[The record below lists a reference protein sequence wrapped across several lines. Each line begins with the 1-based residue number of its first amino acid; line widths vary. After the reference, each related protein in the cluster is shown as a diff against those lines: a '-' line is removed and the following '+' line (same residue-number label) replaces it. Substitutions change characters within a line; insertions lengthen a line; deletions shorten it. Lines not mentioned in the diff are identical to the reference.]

1 MLIYSFITDYQAF
14 NLRYKDNTTRDKN
27 ETKVGKQ
34 SANLGKNNE
43 PIQNRLSFLI
53 DCKSVILH
61 HLAILSF
68 PMVRPAWDN
77 WWILQ
82 MSMALAAL
90 FSIIVAAG
98 MAYKMMVKHEPLDV
112 LKLFRP
118 LAVSIILCWW
128 YPPADTG
135 MAGSGSSWC
144 FLDFLSYIPNCI
156 GSYTHDL
163 YEAEATQIADK
174 FEEVQQLI
182 HVRDTMYQSLQ
193 AQADVAHTGTSDPN
207 LVEAT
212 MEQTGV
218 DEVTKMEKDAAE
230 LWFTSLT
237 AGVIV
242 GIDKIIMLIALI
254 VYRIG
259 WWATI
264 YCQQILLGMLT
275 IFGPIQWAFSLLPKW
290 EGAWA
295 KWLIRYLTVHFYGA
309 MLYFVGF
316 YVLLLF
322 DIVLCIQVENL
333 TAITASEQTMAA
345 YLQNSFFSAGY
356 LMAASIVAL
365 KCLNLVPDL
374 AAWMI
379 PEGDTAFSTRNFG
392 EGVAQQAKMTAT
404 GGIGSMMR

>member
-1 MLIYSFITDYQAF
+1 MADILQDFGINILEEEIDDVIFQT
-14 NLRYKDNTTRDKN
+14 N
-27 ETKVGKQ
+27 E
-34 SANLGKNNE
+34 
-43 PIQNRLSFLI
+43 FLC
-53 DCKSVILH
+53 DATFTGSQGP
-61 HLAILSF
+61 F
-68 PMVRPAWDN
+68 

-90 FSIIVAAG
+90 FSIVVAAG

-112 LKLFRP
+112 MKLFKP
-118 LAVSIILCWW
+118 LVIALVMTWW

-135 MAGSGSSWC
+135 MNNTGSSWC
-144 FLDFLSYIPNCI
+144 FLDFLSYIHNAI

-163 YEAEATQIADK
+163 YEAEATQITDK
-174 FEEVQQLI
+174 FEEVQELI
-182 HVRDTMYQSLQ
+182 HVRDTMYNELA
-193 AQADVAHTGTSDPN
+193 AQADVAHTGTNDPS
-207 LVEAT
+207 LVEST

-218 DEVTKMEKDAAE
+218 DQVTEMEKE
-230 LWFTSLT
+230 SSKFWFTSLT
-237 AGVIV
+237 SGVIV
-242 GIDKIIMLIALI
+242 ALDKIVMCLALI
-254 VYRIG
+254 VFRIG

-290 EGAWA
+290 ESSWA
-295 KWLIRYLTVHFYGA
+295 KWLTRYLTVHFYGA

-316 YVLLLF
+316 YLLLLF
-322 DIVLCIQVENL
+322 DIVLCIQVDNL
-333 TAITASEQTMAA
+333 TAITQSEATMAA

-404 GGIGSMMR
+404 GAMQKIM

>member
-1 MLIYSFITDYQAF
+1 MLIYPFITDYQAF
-14 NLRYKDNTTRDKN
+14 NLRYKDNTARDKN

-43 PIQNRLSFLI
+43 PIQNRLSCLI

-61 HLAILSF
+61 HLTILSF

-112 LKLFRP
+112 MKLFK
-118 LAVSIILCWW
+118 LLVISVILCWW
-128 YPPADTG
+128 YPPADTN
-135 MAGSGSSWC
+135 MTNSGSSWC
-144 FLDFLSYIPNCI
+144 VLDFLSYIPNCI

-163 YEAEATQIADK
+163 YSSEATQISDK
-174 FEEVQQLI
+174 FEEVQQLVY
-182 HVRDTMYQSLQ
+182 VRDTMYTHIQ
-193 AQADVAHTGTSDPN
+193 AQADVAHKGTSDPN
-207 LVEAT
+207 LIEAT
-212 MEQTGV
+212 MENAGV
-218 DEVTKMEKDAAE
+218 DEVTNMETDASK

-237 AGVIV
+237 AGAVV
-242 GIDKIIMLIALI
+242 GIDKLVMLIALI
-254 VYRIG
+254 VFRIG

-275 IFGPIQWAFSLLPKW
+275 IFGPIQWAFSLLSKW

-295 KWLIRYLTVHFYGA
+295 KWLTRYLTVHFYGA

-322 DIVLCIQVENL
+322 DIVLSIQVENL

-345 YLQNSFFSAGY
+345 YLQNAFFSAGY

-392 EGVAQQAKMTAT
+392 EGVAQQAKMTAS
-404 GGIGSMMR
+404 GAMSKIM